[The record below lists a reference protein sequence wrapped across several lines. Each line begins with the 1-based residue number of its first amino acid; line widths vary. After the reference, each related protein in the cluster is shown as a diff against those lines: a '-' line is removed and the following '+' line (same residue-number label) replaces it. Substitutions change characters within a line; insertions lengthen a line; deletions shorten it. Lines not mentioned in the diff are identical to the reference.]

1 MQRPLREGAVTQ
13 QASCETA
20 PIVPPPAQLSLF
32 GFAVRA
38 DDLTTT
44 SEPCPHCGATMITP
58 RPRLWIRSWRRRVS
72 ATRLNWPACV
82 ALGWCCAARLI
93 RGVSGPSRIKALT
106 GGDRISARFM
116 KQDFFQYT
124 PQFKL
129 LVIGNHKPGIRSVD
143 EAIRRR
149 LHLLPFTI
157 TIGKAKQDKKL
168 TEKLLLE
175 RDGILAWAVEG
186 CLEWQLKGLT
196 PPPCV
201 VAATEEY
208 FQEEDRIGQFLE
220 EECDLNDHA
229 KVAIADLYTRWRERA
244 EAHGEYVGSSKWLV
258 GELRDRG
265 FERAR
270 LRAAARVC
278 LVCA

>member
-1 MQRPLREGAVTQ
+1 
-13 QASCETA
+13 
-20 PIVPPPAQLSLF
+20 
-32 GFAVRA
+32 
-38 DDLTTT
+38 
-44 SEPCPHCGATMITP
+44 
-58 RPRLWIRSWRRRVS
+58 
-72 ATRLNWPACV
+72 
-82 ALGWCCAARLI
+82 
-93 RGVSGPSRIKALT
+93 
-106 GGDRISARFM
+106 M

-186 CLEWQLKGLT
+186 CLEWQLKGLA

-229 KVAIADLYTRWRERA
+229 KVAIADLYARWRARA

-258 GELRDRG
+258 GELVDRG
-265 FERAR
+265 FERTR
-270 LRAAARVC
+270 LTGGGKGLSGLCLKAASGRSVPG
-278 LVCA
+278 